1 MSGRVLCGYMPD
13 RRGNDALALAALYA
27 RVIDAELIVA
37 NVYPPAW
44 PVQNQGAV
52 DLEWRR
58 FLIERSRE
66 ALTHAE
72 GILAERGG
80 PAVRTIVHANRGSG
94 RGLAEVAAEV
104 EADVVII
111 GSAPGGARARVAVGS
126 TADQLLHGS
135 PVPVMLA
142 PKGYA
147 KAAPEAFE
155 RITITY
161 RRRPEDRATCRLAA
175 LVAVRLGIPL
185 RVVHVLVRATRFFGA
200 SVGFDAEAPVLQ
212 AAREAVEED
221 LSDLASRLDT
231 EAEVTMEVLEGD
243 DVAAALASTDWLPG
257 EVAVC
262 GSSETGPIRRVFLGD
277 MSMKLLRNIPC
288 PVLVLPRG
296 LNH

>member
-13 RRGNDALALAALYA
+13 RRGKDALALAALYA
-27 RVIDAELIVA
+27 RSVDAELVVA

-58 FLIERSRE
+58 FLVDRSRA
-66 ALTHAE
+66 ALARGE
-72 GILAERGG
+72 EILEELGGG
-80 PAVRTIVHANRGSG
+80 PARTVVHAGRGSG

-104 EADVVII
+104 EADLVII
-111 GSAPGGARARVAVGS
+111 GSAPGGARARVTVGS

-135 PVPVMLA
+135 PVPVLLA

-147 KAAPEAFE
+147 GAVPDAFE

-175 LVAVRLGIPL
+175 RVAARLGIPL

-200 SVGFDAEAPVLQ
+200 SVGFDAEEPVLR
-212 AAREAVEED
+212 AAREDVEA
-221 LSDLASRLDT
+221 DLADLATRLESGAGIT
-231 EAEVTMEVLEGD
+231 SEVLQGD
-243 DVAAALASTDWLPG
+243 DVGDALESTTWLPG

-262 GSSETGPIRRVFLGD
+262 GSSGTGPVRRVFLGD
-277 MSMKLLRNIPC
+277 MSMKLVRNVPC
-288 PVLVLPRG
+288 PVMVLPRG
-296 LNH
+296 LGH